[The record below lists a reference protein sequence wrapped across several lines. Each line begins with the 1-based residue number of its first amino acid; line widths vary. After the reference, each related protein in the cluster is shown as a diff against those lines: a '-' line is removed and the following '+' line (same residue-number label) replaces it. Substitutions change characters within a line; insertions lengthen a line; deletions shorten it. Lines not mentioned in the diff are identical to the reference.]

1 MNNHSAMSRAVPEH
15 ERLRSLISLR
25 LGSATEEHFDRVIRV
40 RRLPGLDDI
49 SPLLKQIPI
58 AALFFAAAVMS
69 SSIST
74 LTLSSWPALATGTLL
89 MAAATLLAAIFSRPS
104 LSRFTI
110 IVPCADF
117 LAAGLLRHATG
128 ESHSIYASL
137 VLLPVLW
144 FSTMEGRRHVLYAV
158 LGAALAILVP
168 FALGAGTD
176 DNPNELLRGL
186 YSMFVFVLA
195 AGIVNDL
202 ASRAR
207 RRLRSAR
214 AQATASTEELSRAAE
229 IQRYLLPQ
237 EAALLPG
244 YETAGACIPSRAV
257 GGDFF
262 DWYEIEG
269 GLGFTLGDVMGK
281 GAGAGMIAT
290 TTRAV
295 IRSAKN
301 CEDPATAL
309 RLTSD
314 CLTTELS
321 QAASF
326 ATIFHA
332 RLRAADGRVLFS
344 DAGHGLTLLIRAD
357 RTWERLASRELPV
370 GLLPDTTWH
379 SFEIHL
385 KPGDM
390 IVSFSDGVLDLYDG
404 TLTAIDEI
412 AVLAT
417 AATSATDIVHAVQK
431 LAAETNNPD
440 DVTILAVRRTAQQ
453 PAPLEHRQSSQ
464 LTPAPP
470 AR

>member
-1 MNNHSAMSRAVPEH
+1 MRAVPEH
-15 ERLRSLISLR
+15 ERLRSLAALR
-25 LGSATEEHFDRVIRV
+25 LDSAPEERSDRITRV
-40 RRLPGLDDI
+40 RRRPGPDDI
-49 SPLLKQIPI
+49 SPLVKQIPI

-74 LTLSSWPALATGTLL
+74 LTVSSWPALATGALL
-89 MAAATLLAAIFSRPS
+89 IAAATLLAAIFSRPS
-104 LSRFTI
+104 LSRFAI
-110 IVPCADF
+110 IVPAADF
-117 LAAGLLRHATG
+117 LAAGLLRHGTG

-144 FSTMEGRRHVLYAV
+144 FSAMEGRRYILYAV
-158 LGAALAILVP
+158 LGAAVAILVP
-168 FALGAGTD
+168 FVLGTGTD
-176 DNPNELLRGL
+176 ENPNELLRGL
-186 YSMFVFVLA
+186 YSMFIFVLA
-195 AGIVNDL
+195 AGVVNEL

-214 AQATASTEELSRAAE
+214 AQATAASEELSRAAQ
-229 IQRYLLPQ
+229 IQRYLLPK
-237 EAALLPG
+237 EAAPLPG
-244 YETAGACIPSRAV
+244 YETAGACIPSKAV
-257 GGDFF
+257 GGDFY
-262 DWYEIEG
+262 DWYEIDG

-281 GAGAGMIAT
+281 GAGAGMIAA

-301 CEDPATAL
+301 SEDPATAL
-309 RLTSD
+309 SLTSD

-326 ATIFHA
+326 ATLFHA

-357 RTWERLASRELPV
+357 STWERLASRELPV
-370 GLLPDTTWH
+370 GLLPGTTWH

-385 KPGDM
+385 NPGDM

-412 AVLAT
+412 ALLAT
-417 AATSATDIVHAVQK
+417 AATSASDIVDAVQK
-431 LAAETNNPD
+431 RAAGTNNPD

-453 PAPLEHRQSSQ
+453 PAPLDHRKSSQ
-464 LTPAPP
+464 LTAAPHQL
-470 AR
+470 AEEHSTR